1 MLPSVSLTNSHP
13 PPYLKAALVRLHSI
27 VAQRRSLKGA
37 LVRLSTGPRYH
48 EGSAA
53 LARAAAKEF
62 GRQPWIE
69 GRGDSGVK
77 RVREGGA
84 GGRDDEGSKRLWVG
98 SELGGTLL
106 LYLPFVVIMPRG
118 TV

>member
-1 MLPSVSLTNSHP
+1 M
-13 PPYLKAALVRLHSI
+13 
-27 VAQRRSLKGA
+27 AQRRSLKGA
-37 LVRLSTGPRYH
+37 LVRLSTGSRYH

-77 RVREGGA
+77 GVREGVPAAETMRAVSGC
-84 GGRDDEGSKRLWVG
+84 G
-98 SELGGTLL
+98 LG
-106 LYLPFVVIMPRG
+106 VN
-118 TV
+118 